1 MQNKVLALLAAMTVL
16 LTGCMEIG
24 TPYEGDI
31 HLITIR
37 AVYPEGYEVHAGAS
51 VTIKG
56 IYNDA
61 VYSLTTGEDGLVST
75 NVANGLYSVSV
86 QERSGNHLFNG
97 RLDKVVV
104 SDENVNVNVNLFHSI
119 AGKLVIK
126 ELYCGGCPKLPE
138 EGTYQSDQY
147 LIVHNND
154 QYTAYLDGLCLG
166 TLSPYNSNASN
177 PWIDAQGNLPDF
189 APVIQA
195 IWRIGGTGTSFP
207 LEPGGDA
214 VICLRGAINHAA
226 QYPMSVNL
234 NKPGYF
240 VCYNPVYF
248 PNPTYH
254 PAPGDQITE
263 DHYLE
268 VVIKTGQ
275 ANAYTLSINSPT
287 LILFRPEDGTDIH
300 DYVAQP
306 EHLVQV
312 PGSAIDRV
320 VTIPLDWIID
330 GMEVFN
336 GGSSDN
342 RKRLHSKIDAG
353 SVSLSETFKGRSL
366 MRNTDFDATR
376 QMGFEVL
383 SDTNNSTLDFYERE
397 VQSLHE

>member
-1 MQNKVLALLAAMTVL
+1 MQNKVLALLAALTVL

-31 HLITIR
+31 HMITIR
-37 AVYPEGYEVHAGAS
+37 AVYPEGFDVHAGAS

-61 VYSLTTGEDGLVST
+61 VYALTTGEDGLVST
-75 NVANGLYSVSV
+75 NLANGLYSVSV
-86 QERSGNHLFNG
+86 QERNGNHLFNG
-97 RLDKVVV
+97 TLDKVVV
-104 SDENVNVNVNLFHSI
+104 SNKNVNVDVNLFHSI

-147 LIVHNND
+147 VIVHNND

-166 TLSPYNSNASN
+166 TLSPYNSNTAN

-207 LEPGGDA
+207 LEPGADA

-320 VTIPLDWIID
+320 VTIPLDWIMD

-353 SVSLSETFKGRSL
+353 SISLSETFKGRSL
-366 MRNTDFDATR
+366 MRNTDYDATR

>member
-1 MQNKVLALLAAMTVL
+1 MQNKVLSLLAALTVL
-16 LTGCMEIG
+16 LTGCMNLG
-24 TPYEGDI
+24 TPYEGDV

-37 AVYPEGYEVHAGAS
+37 AVYPEGYDVHGGARVS
-51 VTIKG
+51 ITG
-56 IYNDA
+56 ISNSA
-61 VYSLTTGEDGLVST
+61 VYALSTGADGLVST
-75 NVANGLYSVSV
+75 NVANGLYSISI
-86 QERSGNHLFNG
+86 QDRNGNHLFNG
-97 RLDKVVV
+97 RLDKVLV
-104 SDENVNVNVNLFHSI
+104 SGENVNVDVNLFHSI

-154 QYTAYLDGLCLG
+154 AQTAYLDGLCLG
-166 TLSPYNSNASN
+166 TLSPYNSNSAN
-177 PWIDAQGNLPDF
+177 PWTDAQGNLPDF

-207 LEPGGDA
+207 LEPGADA
-214 VICLRGAINHAA
+214 VICLRGAIDHAA
-226 QYPMSVNL
+226 QYPLSVNL

-287 LILFRPEDGTDIH
+287 LILFQPEDGTDIY

-330 GMEVFN
+330 GVEVFN

-342 RKRLHSKIDAG
+342 RKRLHPMVDSGA
-353 SVSLSETFKGRSL
+353 VTLSETFKGHSL
-366 MRNTDFDATR
+366 MRNSDPQATE

-383 SDTNNSTLDFYERE
+383 VDTNNSTLDFYERE
-397 VQSLHE
+397 EQSLHE

>member
-104 SDENVNVNVNLFHSI
+104 SEENVNVDVNLFHSI

-126 ELYCGGCPKLPE
+126 ELYCSGCPKLPE

-207 LEPGGDA
+207 LEPGADA

>member
-1 MQNKVLALLAAMTVL
+1 
-16 LTGCMEIG
+16 
-24 TPYEGDI
+24 
-31 HLITIR
+31 
-37 AVYPEGYEVHAGAS
+37 
-51 VTIKG
+51 
-56 IYNDA
+56 
-61 VYSLTTGEDGLVST
+61 
-75 NVANGLYSVSV
+75 
-86 QERSGNHLFNG
+86 
-97 RLDKVVV
+97 
-104 SDENVNVNVNLFHSI
+104 
-119 AGKLVIK
+119 
-126 ELYCGGCPKLPE
+126 
-138 EGTYQSDQY
+138 
-147 LIVHNND
+147 
-154 QYTAYLDGLCLG
+154 
-166 TLSPYNSNASN
+166 
-177 PWIDAQGNLPDF
+177 
-189 APVIQA
+189 VIQA

-207 LEPGGDA
+207 LEPGADA

-320 VTIPLDWIID
+320 VTIPLDWIMD

-353 SVSLSETFKGRSL
+353 SISLSETFKGRSL
-366 MRNTDFDATR
+366 MRNTDYDATR

>member
-1 MQNKVLALLAAMTVL
+1 MQNKVLSLLAAFSLL
-16 LTGCMEIG
+16 LTGCMELG

-31 HLITIR
+31 HFLSVH
-37 AVYPEGYEVHAGAS
+37 AVYPQGYDSHAGAV
-51 VTIKG
+51 VTIEG
-56 IYNDA
+56 IYNQLAYRLSTDA
-61 VYSLTTGEDGLVST
+61 EGVAST
-75 NVANGLYSVSV
+75 PIPNGLYSVTI
-86 QERSGNHLFNG
+86 QDRQGNHLFNG
-97 RLDKVVV
+97 TQDKVLV
-104 SDENVNVNVNLFHSI
+104 SYGDVDVDVKLFHSL

-154 QYTAYLDGLCLG
+154 QNVTYLDGLCLG
-166 TLSPYNSNASN
+166 TLSPYNSTAAN
-177 PWIDAQGNLPDF
+177 PWVDEKGNLPDF

-195 IWRIGGTGTSFP
+195 IWAIGGTGNTFP

-234 NKPGYF
+234 NRPDYF

-248 PNPTYH
+248 SNPSYH
-254 PAPGDQITE
+254 PAPGDQIQE

-287 LILFRPEDGTDIH
+287 LVLFRPEEGIDIH
-300 DYVAQP
+300 EFVAQP
-306 EHLVQV
+306 ENLVQV
-312 PGSAIDRV
+312 PGSSIDRV
-320 VTIPLDWIID
+320 VTIPLDWILD

-336 GGSSDN
+336 GGSSNN
-342 RKRLHSKIDAG
+342 RKRLHSRVDAG
-353 SVSLSETFKGRSL
+353 YVFLSETFKGRSL
-366 MRNTDFDATR
+366 VRAVDREATE
-376 QMGFEVL
+376 QMGFVVL
-383 SDTNNSTLDFYERE
+383 QDTNNSTLDFYESAT
-397 VQSLHE
+397 QTLHE

>member
-1 MQNKVLALLAAMTVL
+1 MQNKVLSLLAAMTVL
-16 LTGCMEIG
+16 LTGCMSLG
-24 TPYEGDI
+24 TPFEGDV
-31 HLITIR
+31 HVITIR
-37 AVYPEGYEVHAGAS
+37 AVYPQGFDVHAGAS
-51 VTIKG
+51 VSIKG
-56 IYNDA
+56 ISNSS
-61 VYSLTTGEDGLVST
+61 VYALTTGEDGLVST
-75 NVANGLYSVSV
+75 NVPNGIYSISV

-104 SDENVNVNVNLFHSI
+104 SGENLTVDVDLFHSV

-154 QYTAYLDGLCLG
+154 QYTTYLDGLCLG
-166 TLSPYNSNASN
+166 TLSPYNSTTAN
-177 PWIDAQGNLPDF
+177 PWTDAQGNLPDF

-195 IWRIGGTGTSFP
+195 IWRVGGTGNSFP
-207 LEPGGDA
+207 LEPGADA

-226 QYPMSVNL
+226 QYPLSVNL

-287 LILFRPEDGTDIH
+287 VILFRPEEGTDIH
-300 DYVAQP
+300 DYVALP
-306 EHLVQV
+306 EHLIQV
-312 PGSAIDRV
+312 PGSSIDRV
-320 VTIPLDWIID
+320 VSIPLDWIID

-336 GGSSDN
+336 GGSSNN
-342 RKRLHSKIDAG
+342 RKRLHSLIDSGA
-353 SVSLSETFKGRSL
+353 VSLSETFKGHSL
-366 MRNTDFDATR
+366 MRNIDPEATR

>member
-1 MQNKVLALLAAMTVL
+1 MQNKVLSLLAALTVL
-16 LTGCMEIG
+16 LTGCMNLG
-24 TPYEGDI
+24 TPYEGDV

-37 AVYPEGYEVHAGAS
+37 AVFPEGYELHAGAG
-51 VTIKG
+51 VTI
-56 IYNDA
+56 
-61 VYSLTTGEDGLVST
+61 TGLSNSSAYTAALGTDNKVSF
-75 NVANGLYSVSV
+75 NVANGLYSISI
-86 QERSGNHLFNG
+86 QGRNGNHLFNG

-104 SDENVNVNVNLFHSI
+104 SGEDVTVDVNLFHSI
-119 AGKLVIK
+119 AGKMVIK

-147 LIVHNND
+147 VIVHNND
-154 QYTAYLDGLCLG
+154 SNTAYLDGLCLG
-166 TLSPYNSNASN
+166 TLSPYNSNTAN
-177 PWIDAQGNLPDF
+177 PWIDALGNLPDF

-207 LEPGGDA
+207 LEPGADA
-214 VICLRGAINHAA
+214 VICLRGAIDHAA
-226 QYPMSVNL
+226 QYPLSVNL
-234 NKPGYF
+234 NQPGYF

-254 PAPGDQITE
+254 PAPGDKITE

-300 DYVAQP
+300 DFVAQP
-306 EHLVQV
+306 DHLVQV

-330 GMEVFN
+330 GVEVFN
-336 GGSSDN
+336 GSSSNN

-353 SVSLSETFKGRSL
+353 SVSLSETFKGRTL
-366 MRNTDFDATR
+366 MRLTNAQAT
-376 QMGFEVL
+376 QEMGFEVL
-383 SDTNNSTLDFYERE
+383 MDTNNSTLDFYERE
-397 VQSLHE
+397 EQSLHK

>member
-1 MQNKVLALLAAMTVL
+1 MQNKVLSLLAALTVL
-16 LTGCMEIG
+16 LTGCMDIG
-24 TPYEGDI
+24 TPFEGDV
-31 HLITIR
+31 HMITVR
-37 AVYPEGYEVHAGAS
+37 AVYPEGFDAHAGAR

-56 IYNDA
+56 ISNNA
-61 VYSLTTGEDGLVST
+61 VYAVSTGTDGLAST
-75 NVANGLYSVSV
+75 NVTNGLYSVSV
-86 QERSGNHLFNG
+86 QDRNGNHLFNG
-97 RLDKVVV
+97 TVDKVVV

-147 LIVHNND
+147 IIVHNND
-154 QYTAYLDGLCLG
+154 ANTTYLDGLCLG
-166 TLSPYNSNASN
+166 TLSPYNSNTSN
-177 PWIDAQGNLPDF
+177 PWIDAKGNLPDF

-195 IWRIGGTGTSFP
+195 IWRIGGTGSSFP
-207 LEPGGDA
+207 LEPGADA

-226 QYPMSVNL
+226 QYPLSVNL

-287 LILFRPEDGTDIH
+287 LVLFRPEEGTDIH

-306 EHLVQV
+306 EHLIQV

-320 VTIPLDWIID
+320 VTIPLDWILD

-342 RKRLHSKIDAG
+342 HKRLHSMVDSGA
-353 SVSLSETFKGRSL
+353 VTLSETFKGHSL
-366 MRNTDFDATR
+366 MRSTDFDATK

-383 SDTNNSTLDFYERE
+383 RDTNNSTLDFYERE

>member
-1 MQNKVLALLAAMTVL
+1 MQTKVLTLLAALTVL
-16 LTGCMEIG
+16 LTGCMDIG
-24 TPYEGDI
+24 TPFEGDV
-31 HLITIR
+31 HVITVR
-37 AVYPEGYEVHAGAS
+37 AVYPEGYDLHAGAR

-56 IYNDA
+56 ISNNA
-61 VYSLTTGEDGLVST
+61 VYALTTGADGLVTSH
-75 NVANGLYSVSV
+75 VANGLYSVSV

-97 RLDKVVV
+97 TVDKVVV
-104 SDENVNVNVNLFHSI
+104 ANENVNVDVKLFHSI

-147 LIVHNND
+147 LIIHNND
-154 QYTAYLDGLCLG
+154 ANTTYLDGLCLG
-166 TLSPYNSNASN
+166 TLSPYNSNTAN

-207 LEPGGDA
+207 LEPGADA

-226 QYPMSVNL
+226 QYPLSVNL

-275 ANAYTLSINSPT
+275 ANAYTLSINSPAVV
-287 LILFRPEDGTDIH
+287 LFRPEEGTDIY
-300 DYVAQP
+300 DFVAQP
-306 EHLVQV
+306 NHLVQV

-342 RKRLHSKIDAG
+342 RKRLHSLVDSG
-353 SVSLSETFKGRSL
+353 SVTLSETFKGHSL
-366 MRNTDFDATR
+366 MRNTDYEATN

>member
-1 MQNKVLALLAAMTVL
+1 MQNKVLALLAALTVL

-31 HLITIR
+31 HMITIR
-37 AVYPEGYEVHAGAS
+37 AVYPEGFDVHAGAS

-61 VYSLTTGEDGLVST
+61 VYALTTGEDGLVST
-75 NVANGLYSVSV
+75 NLANGLYSVSV
-86 QERSGNHLFNG
+86 QERNGNHLFNG
-97 RLDKVVV
+97 TLDKVVV
-104 SDENVNVNVNLFHSI
+104 SNKNVNVDVNLFHSI

-147 LIVHNND
+147 VIVHNND

-166 TLSPYNSNASN
+166 TLSPYNSNTAN

-207 LEPGGDA
+207 LEPGADA

-275 ANAYTLSINSPT
+275 ANAYTLPSIP
-287 LILFRPEDGTDIH
+287 P
-300 DYVAQP
+300 P
-306 EHLVQV
+306 
-312 PGSAIDRV
+312 
-320 VTIPLDWIID
+320 
-330 GMEVFN
+330 
-336 GGSSDN
+336 
-342 RKRLHSKIDAG
+342 
-353 SVSLSETFKGRSL
+353 
-366 MRNTDFDATR
+366 
-376 QMGFEVL
+376 
-383 SDTNNSTLDFYERE
+383 
-397 VQSLHE
+397 